1 MLPLYQPGLTAVGP
15 ESSYI
20 QVNENTVHANMGDKC
35 PHFFHAHPT
44 LAITV
49 SLRLGL
55 VLITYRYS
63 SLLLKLVDLQ

>member
-49 SLRLGL
+49 SLR
-55 VLITYRYS
+55 
-63 SLLLKLVDLQ
+63 